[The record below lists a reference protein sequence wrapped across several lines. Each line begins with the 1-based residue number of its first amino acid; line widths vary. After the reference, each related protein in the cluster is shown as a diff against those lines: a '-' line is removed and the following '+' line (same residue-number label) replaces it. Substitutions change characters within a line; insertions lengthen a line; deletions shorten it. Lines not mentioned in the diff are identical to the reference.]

1 MNLVKWFRKN
11 NKKVMAVV
19 VIVIMIGFIGGSALT
34 TLLQRSDRMRDVIAH
49 MADGI
54 KVRGNDISTAA
65 RELEILKMV
74 GADAL
79 LRYQG
84 MQNMH
89 GLLLGELLFSERSP
103 SAEMINRIKTIIR
116 QNQYNI
122 TDKQLS
128 AIYERRALPAHYWH
142 FLQYET
148 QSAGITI
155 PNDESQRILGQI
167 IPQLTQGRSYS
178 EVIGAIMNRT
188 RLPEDRILAIFGKLM
203 SVMQYAEIICSSQDI
218 TRRQLRHMAR
228 NEQESLDVGY
238 VGFEASAFTANM
250 GEPTKEEMT
259 EQFDK
264 YKDYFSGQVSDD
276 NPYGLGYKQPA
287 RVRLEYIAVKLGD
300 VRTIIEPPTQDEMG
314 VYYNRNKDEEFTEQV
329 RTDPNDPNS
338 VTTRVKSY
346 AEVMDTIE
354 KELIKNRIMSKAET
368 VILQAK
374 TRTEQGLQDMND
386 MEIAALSAEK
396 YGEKVGDYETVAESL
411 SEQHGIK
418 VHSGETGMLSPL
430 EFQQTDEQL
439 RTLFIRGYGRN
450 QVRLGRIVFAVKEL
464 AAIELSVFDAPTPR
478 MYENIGPVRDYM
490 SEYGDISETIMALVR
505 VVEVREASPPESA
518 DQTFSTR
525 SFVFDQNEKQTEE
538 NIYSVKEQV
547 AEDVKK
553 LAAIDTAKA
562 TAEDFIAQAAKDGWQ
577 TALESLNK
585 RHKEEY
591 GQDANEPDPFTIRN
605 RSGLRRIS
613 AAILN
618 TLALHREGD
627 PAGQF
632 SMYDIEREKRLAD
645 KLFLLVPRDKTTTDE
660 LPMVM
665 EFKPEMSYYALKTIS
680 VNRLWKEQ
688 YEESKVS
695 RLFDEEY
702 IRSQSL
708 SAVHFNPENILERL
722 KIEWVRDDEEP
733 AEADTNEPNES
744 EAAS

>member
-34 TLLQRSDRMRDVIAH
+34 TLLQRSNRMRDVIAH
-49 MADGI
+49 MRDRV
-54 KVRGNDISTAA
+54 KVRGDDISAAA
-65 RELEILKMV
+65 RELDILKML

-89 GLLLGELLFSERSP
+89 GLLLGELLFTERSA

-128 AIYERRALPAHYWH
+128 AIYERRALPAHYWY

-148 QSAGITI
+148 QSAGIAI
-155 PNDESQRILGQI
+155 PNDEAQRILAQI

-218 TRRQLRHMAR
+218 TRRQLRHMTR

-238 VGFEASAFTANM
+238 VGFEASAFTGNM
-250 GEPTKEEMT
+250 DEPTKEEMT

-264 YKDYFSGQVSDD
+264 YKHYFAGQLSDD

-287 RVRLEYIAVKLGD
+287 RARLEYIVVKLGD

-314 VYYNRNKDEEFTEQV
+314 VYYNRNKDEEFTEEV

-354 KELIKNRIMSKAET
+354 KTLIKNRIMSKAET
-368 VILQAK
+368 IILQAK
-374 TRTEQGLQDMND
+374 TQTEQGLQDMND
-386 MEIAALSAEK
+386 MEIAALTAEK
-396 YGEKVGDYETVAESL
+396 YGEKVGRYGTVAENL
-411 SEQHGIK
+411 SEENEIK
-418 VHSGETGMLSPL
+418 VYSGKTGMLSPL

-450 QVRLGRIVFAVKEL
+450 QVRLGRVVFAVKEL
-464 AAIELSVFDAPTPR
+464 GAIELSAFDAPAPR
-478 MYENIGPVRDYM
+478 MYENTGPVRDYM

-505 VVEVREASPPESA
+505 VVEVRKASPPDSV
-518 DQTFSTR
+518 DQTFRTH
-525 SFVFDQNEKQTEE
+525 SFVFDPNEKQDEE
-538 NIYSVKEQV
+538 NIYLVKEQV

-553 LAAIDTAKA
+553 LAAIDTAKT
-562 TAEDFIAQAAKDGWQ
+562 TADGFIAQAAEGDWQ
-577 TALESLNK
+577 SALENVNK
-585 RHKEEY
+585 QHKQEY
-591 GQDANEPDPFTIRN
+591 GKDANEPDPFAIQN
-605 RSGLRRIS
+605 RRGLRRIS
-613 AAILN
+613 AATLN
-618 TLALHREGD
+618 TLALHRQGD

-632 SMYDIEREKRLAD
+632 SMYDVEREKRLAD
-645 KLFLLVPRDKTTTDE
+645 KLFSLVPRDKTTTDE
-660 LPMVM
+660 LPLVM
-665 EFKPEMSYYALKTIS
+665 EFKPEMSYYALKSIS

-708 SAVHFNPENILERL
+708 AAVHFNPENILERL
-722 KIEWVRDDEEP
+722 EIEWVRDDEEP
-733 AEADTNEPNES
+733 ADTNEPNES